1 MRATRGRGRG
11 RPPLPTASTRQNTAT
26 SVVPASVAG
35 RTPAAAGTRSS
46 PRHTHSTQAAVSADT
61 DLSARAQTKEIS
73 ASPEEPSDPVV
84 TSLFPQTPVVPHL
97 PPIPP
102 PHSSPTGS
110 SDDNSSTSN
119 ASSHN
124 NNNNSTGYAAAA
136 GADENN
142 FGDSIVNSF
151 DVNYGG
157 NNDFEDDAIIGA
169 SDDASNNDF
178 AADTYDFNA
187 RLHHYMEY
195 TEISSRNI
203 RAVEYCIMTQAN
215 TIVYNNQT
223 KGRVDLEEESV
234 RVYLQLIRDIPSAYF
249 ANNAVRTGM
258 LQGYTGMRGK
268 TAGNAKIAAG
278 PFVRKLKKVVA
289 KVRLFASNFPTTLP
303 SGSTPCDLRKA
314 FIVKVWK
321 EDRLAQK
328 KGEEVSH
335 INFNMLHR
343 FHSNIY
349 RSF

>member
-1 MRATRGRGRG
+1 MAAIMISRMMQSLVLAMMQVTMIS
-11 RPPLPTASTRQNTAT
+11 L
-26 SVVPASVAG
+26 
-35 RTPAAAGTRSS
+35 RT
-46 PRHTHSTQAAVSADT
+46 HM
-61 DLSARAQTKEIS
+61 IS
-73 ASPEEPSDPVV
+73 MLVC
-84 TSLFPQTPVVPHL
+84 
-97 PPIPP
+97 
-102 PHSSPTGS
+102 
-110 SDDNSSTSN
+110 N
-119 ASSHN
+119 
-124 NNNNSTGYAAAA
+124 
-136 GADENN
+136 
-142 FGDSIVNSF
+142 
-151 DVNYGG
+151 
-157 NNDFEDDAIIGA
+157 
-169 SDDASNNDF
+169 
-178 AADTYDFNA
+178 
-187 RLHHYMEY
+187 MEY

-223 KGRVDLEEESV
+223 KGRVDLEKESV

-249 ANNAVRTGM
+249 ANNAVRTVM
-258 LQGYTGMRGK
+258 LQGYTGMQGK

-328 KGEEVSH
+328 KGEEVIH
-335 INFNMLHR
+335 INFNTLHR